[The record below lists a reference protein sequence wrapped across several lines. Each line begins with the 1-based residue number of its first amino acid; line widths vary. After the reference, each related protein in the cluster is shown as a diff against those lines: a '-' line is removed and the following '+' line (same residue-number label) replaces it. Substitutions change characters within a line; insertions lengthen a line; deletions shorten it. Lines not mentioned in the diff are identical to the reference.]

1 MGIQI
6 LEELAPYAAGQLGDG
21 PHNFVGSRVLQS
33 DAPAGA
39 FVIPTADNECNLP
52 SAATAADLAKGG
64 ILTLLVD
71 RNPKANG
78 LEYAA
83 GERGLY
89 VTSGY
94 IVGLT
99 ETAVND
105 HDPVFVR
112 VRVSGGD
119 PAEQIGALR
128 PDVNEDGEDTAVLT
142 VVTTDDDAVLRLE
155 DGDTDLSFVSG
166 NSQTAADKATAWAA
180 AIDAIDGYTATADNA
195 EITVVKEGSFDF
207 GSRSPASVFTL
218 AHNPECVRLPG
229 AYFVHDAAAG
239 LALVKLPG

>member
-1 MGIQI
+1 MGIQT
-6 LEELAPYAAGQLGDG
+6 LEELATYAAGQLGDG

-33 DAPAGA
+33 NAPAGA
-39 FVIPTADNECNLP
+39 FVIPTADNECDLP

-71 RNPKANG
+71 RNPKENG

-83 GERGLY
+83 DERGLY

-94 IVGLT
+94 IVGIT
-99 ETAVND
+99 EDAVED

-128 PDVNEDGEDTAVLT
+128 PDVNADGEDTAVLT
-142 VVTTDDDAVLRLE
+142 VVTTTDDAVLRLE
-155 DGDTDLSFVSG
+155 DGNLDLSFVSG
-166 NSQTAADKATAWAA
+166 DSQTAAQKATAWAA
-180 AIDAIDGYTATADNA
+180 VIDAIDGYTATADDA
-195 EITVVKEGSFDF
+195 AITVVKEGAFEF

-218 AHNPECVRLPG
+218 AHTPQCVRLPG

>member
-99 ETAVND
+99 EDAVSD

-112 VRVSGGD
+112 VRQSGGGE
-119 PAEQIGALR
+119 EQIGALR
-128 PDVNEDGEDTAVLT
+128 ADVNDDGEDTAVLT

-155 DGDTDLSFVSG
+155 DGNTDLSFVSG
-166 NSQTAADKATAWAA
+166 TSQTAAQKATAWAA
-180 AIDAIDGYTATADNA
+180 AINAIDGYTATADDA

-218 AHNPECVRLPG
+218 AHTPECVRLPG